1 MFLENEGYCNCCEQ
15 NTTFASENG
24 WLRDFYIC
32 CKCGSIP
39 RERAL
44 MFAIERYC
52 PNWPNLVIHESSPVE
67 RGASLRLK
75 RSAGDYISS
84 QYFPGIE
91 SGVIHNGVRCENL
104 ENMSFANASIDLH
117 VTQDVF
123 EHLFFPDKA
132 LSEISRTLRPGGMII
147 STIPLENK
155 EKPTQIMAELE
166 ADGTIQYFSEPVY
179 HGNPVSDKGALV
191 TRKWGYDIVD
201 FIYKSS
207 GLISTIMYVDK

>member
-1 MFLENEGYCNCCEQ
+1 
-15 NTTFASENG
+15 
-24 WLRDFYIC
+24 
-32 CKCGSIP
+32 
-39 RERAL
+39 
-44 MFAIERYC
+44 
-52 PNWPNLVIHESSPVE
+52 
-67 RGASLRLK
+67 
-75 RSAGDYISS
+75 
-84 QYFPGIE
+84 
-91 SGVIHNGVRCENL
+91 
-104 ENMSFANASIDLH
+104 MSFADASIDLH

-132 LSEISRTLRPGGMII
+132 LSEINRTLRPGGMII

-155 EKPTQIMAELE
+155 EKPTQVMAKLK

-207 GLISTIMYVDK
+207 GLISTIMYVDNIDLGIRAEFIEVLISHKM